1 MPIGG
6 GYRCWRGEWGEFE
19 VTQQRLG
26 RLGQLALFAVAA
38 LLPAAAKADV
48 LEIAPDGTVAVYGA
62 VDAAKAERAP
72 AVARRTA
79 IAPLLQQS
87 GTKTALSP
95 RLLEAVAWAESR
107 FDTAA
112 VSPKGAVGAM
122 QLMAGTAHDLGVDPA
137 DPSQNIEGGARY
149 LRMLLDDFGGDLDLA
164 LAAYN
169 AGPSAV
175 RRHGA
180 PPYEETRAYVGAV
193 LDYMAALTETAPTP

>member
-1 MPIGG
+1 M
-6 GYRCWRGEWGEFE
+6 
-19 VTQQRLG
+19 TQQRLG

-38 LLPAAAKADV
+38 LLPAAGKADV
-48 LEIAPDGTVAVYGA
+48 LEIAPDGTVAMYG
-62 VDAAKAERAP
+62 VAKTERAP
-72 AVARRTA
+72 TAARRTA

-112 VSPKGAVGAM
+112 VSAKGAVGAM

-149 LRMLLDDFGGDLDLA
+149 LRMLLDDFGGDLGLA

-180 PPYEETRAYVGAV
+180 PPYEETRAYVDAV
-193 LDYMAALTETAPTP
+193 LDYMAALTEKAPTP

>member
-1 MPIGG
+1 
-6 GYRCWRGEWGEFE
+6 
-19 VTQQRLG
+19 
-26 RLGQLALFAVAA
+26 
-38 LLPAAAKADV
+38 LLPASAKADV

-62 VDAAKAERAP
+62 VDVAKTERTPTAAK
-72 AVARRTA
+72 RTA

-112 VSPKGAVGAM
+112 VSTKGAVGAM
-122 QLMAGTAHDLGVDPA
+122 QLMAGTARDLGVDPA

-149 LRMLLDDFGGDLDLA
+149 LRMLLDEFGGDLDLA

-175 RRHGA
+175 RRRGA
-180 PPYEETRAYVGAV
+180 PPYGETRAYVDAV
-193 LDYMAALTETAPTP
+193 LDYMAALTEKAPAP